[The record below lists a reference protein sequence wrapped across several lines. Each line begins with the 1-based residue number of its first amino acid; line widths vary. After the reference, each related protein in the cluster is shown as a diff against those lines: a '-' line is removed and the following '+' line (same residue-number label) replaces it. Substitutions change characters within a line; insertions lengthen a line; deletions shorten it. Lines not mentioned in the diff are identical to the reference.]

1 VTQES
6 CFLLSNKLKEVDSLL
21 VKMKTATDVLASL
34 STGPNPSP
42 SPSPFPS
49 LPLLPPIHVHIQSYG
64 GDLMPMLHVL
74 DCIDSLS
81 CPVWTYVDGYAWSAA
96 SLLSV
101 YGERR
106 LMTRR
111 SSVLIHELRGKME
124 GTYSDMVSASEHTRM
139 LMDEIRSIYL
149 SKTRMEEEELDILL
163 KQDAWLSSED
173 CLRLGI
179 VDEVV

>member
-1 VTQES
+1 
-6 CFLLSNKLKEVDSLL
+6 
-21 VKMKTATDVLASL
+21 
-34 STGPNPSP
+34 
-42 SPSPFPS
+42 
-49 LPLLPPIHVHIQSYG
+49 
-64 GDLMPMLHVL
+64 MLHVL